1 MKDPD
6 CVMRIM
12 ASWMT
17 LDELE
22 GARTRIYFIDSSR
35 TKGKKQF
42 THRQI
47 NGIHF
52 RYIQQVGDHNNWK
65 YAPIYLERKWVTKL

>member
-52 RYIQQVGDHNNWK
+52 RYIHQVDGHNNWK